1 MKLRQADMLILGFL
15 VIAATGLFGALNPRQ
30 FLSVD
35 NIQSMAFQIPELG
48 ILSLG
53 MMIAML
59 SGGINLSLIAN
70 ANLFSVTS
78 MIVFRQLS
86 SGGTL
91 PATPFMVIV
100 SAACGLA
107 AALGVGLLN
116 GFLIAFVDVSPVL
129 ATLGSMTLVS
139 GINILLTKGYTFSG
153 VPAAILTMGNG
164 TVRGV
169 PIPLIVLAV
178 SALLMAL
185 ILNRTIFGYSTYM
198 YGSNPQATRYSGI
211 NNRLLIIRVYLLSS
225 VFAVLA
231 ALIMMGRFNSAKA
244 DYGESYLLI
253 TVLAGVLGGVDP
265 SGGFGRVLG
274 VMLALVIL
282 QIILSGL
289 NLLRINPNLSLV
301 IWGGILIGYM
311 GLKYIA
317 AALRVKRGISSLKS

>member
-1 MKLRQADMLILGFL
+1 MKSRHVDMLILGLL
-15 VIAATGLFGALNPRQ
+15 VVAASGLFGALNPRQ
-30 FLSVD
+30 FLSLD

-78 MIVFRQLS
+78 MIVFRQLTAN
-86 SGGTL
+86 GAM
-91 PATPFMVIV
+91 PATPIGVIV

-116 GFLIAFVDVSPVL
+116 GFLIAVVDVSPVL
-129 ATLGSMTLVS
+129 ATLGSMTFVS
-139 GINILLTKGYTFSG
+139 GLNILLTKGYTLSG
-153 VPAAILTMGNG
+153 VPPAIITIGNG
-164 TVRGV
+164 TLGGV
-169 PIPLIVLAV
+169 PIPLIVLLI

-185 ILNRTIFGYSTYM
+185 ILNRTKFGFSTYM

-211 NNRLLIIRVYLLSS
+211 NNRFLIIRVYLLSS

-231 ALIMMGRFNSAKA
+231 AIIMMGRFNSAKA

-301 IWGGILIGYM
+301 IWGGILIAYM
-311 GLKYIA
+311 GLKYVA
-317 AALRVKRGISSLKS
+317 ANLRVKRGIRSQKA